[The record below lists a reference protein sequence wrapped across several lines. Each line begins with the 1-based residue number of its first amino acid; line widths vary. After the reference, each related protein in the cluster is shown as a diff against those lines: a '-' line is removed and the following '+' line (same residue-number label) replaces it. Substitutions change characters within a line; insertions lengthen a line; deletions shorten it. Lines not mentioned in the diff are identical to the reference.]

1 MASEKELKSYGEQF
15 VRSNAP
21 LQNPNNNATGTYTIN
36 GLPTMK
42 YYADNY
48 NNDYSQAFRA
58 IYKIGRGMIEAHR
71 QVTAENETIRLNNE
85 YIKLRSEFA
94 EQWDNP
100 EEINL
105 ASEEWREKRKEAFT
119 KLQDKESELLSSSK
133 LNDRDIDVFS
143 ARNDKYYKESE
154 VEFNFR
160 IGEFERKK
168 NISTFATTIE
178 NSIMLMSNAKNKAE
192 QEQYIASINSAKSG
206 LMKYDVLETD
216 IDKSILNG
224 FEQLVRKN
232 NITNLNKIF
241 RGATVDNYKQA
252 SKEAQGYVTTN
263 FNSAMGLLA
272 GIDGFKDREA
282 GKVAQVLLE
291 NSIEDARNYISDKAE
306 AFEYKRQMTA
316 IKSAEKQE
324 KELNKQQQFYN
335 RDEDLKASGDVP
347 KLLVHRSGYIGEVDI
362 KDMAYNESF
371 EKPLNDKVYGENFTL
386 EKQGEE
392 GNYSIGDFINDGYFS
407 GAGGIKEAIQN
418 MKNNGYG
425 EKDILNFAQQTANDL
440 LGDTG
445 DYQVTPEK
453 KQKVL
458 EGATK
463 EILFKSGVNPKIM
476 DGNIDGNIRAVDY
489 FKNAKKYEGVESI
502 YNYSNDD
509 LAEGRSMMQSFRG
522 KQSPLET
529 AIQKTKDAILK
540 DNGYIGDALLEQ
552 RARELV
558 VGRIVERGTQTGVDF
573 KSFINA
579 DDSQK
584 LKIYNSIIEND
595 NFYEDSNLL
604 KNTADGMFNMYID
617 GDRYKRKKIIP
628 YKDVKK

>member
-1 MASEKELKSYGEQF
+1 MASEKELKNYGEQF

-48 NNDYSQAFRA
+48 ENDYSQAFRA

-85 YIKLRSEFA
+85 YMKLRSEFS
-94 EQWDNP
+94 EKWDNP

-105 ASEEWREKRKEAFT
+105 SSEAWREERKKAFAQ
-119 KLQDKESELLSSSK
+119 LQDKESELLTNSK
-133 LNDRDIDVFS
+133 LNDRNIDIFS
-143 ARNDKYYKESE
+143 ARNEKFYKESE
-154 VEFNFR
+154 VEFDFR

-168 NISTFATTIE
+168 NIATYATTIE

-192 QEQYIASINSAKSG
+192 QEQYLASINSAKSG

-282 GKVAQVLLE
+282 GQVAQVLLE
-291 NSIEDARNYISDKAE
+291 NSMEDARNYISDKAE

-316 IKSAEKQE
+316 IKNAEKQE
-324 KELNKQQQFYN
+324 KELTKQQQFYN

-371 EKPLNDKVYGENFTL
+371 EKPLSDKVYGENFTL
-386 EKQGEE
+386 EKQGER
-392 GNYSIGDFINDGYFS
+392 GNYNIGDFINDGYFS
-407 GAGGIKEAIQN
+407 GAGGIKETIQT

-425 EKDILNFAQQTANDL
+425 EKDILNFARQTANDL

-445 DYQVTPEK
+445 DYQVDAEK
-453 KQKVL
+453 KKKVL

-463 EILFKSGVNPKIM
+463 EILFKSGINPKIM
-476 DGNIDGNIRAVDY
+476 DGNIEGNIRAVDY
-489 FKNAKKYEGVESI
+489 FKNAKKFEGLDSF
-502 YNYSNDD
+502 YNYSPED
-509 LAEGRSMMQSFRG
+509 LADSRTMMQSFRG
-522 KQSPLET
+522 KQSPIEN
-529 AIQKTKDAILK
+529 AIQKAKEAIK
-540 DNGYIGDALLEQ
+540 TDNGYISDAMLEQ

-558 VGRIVERGTQTGVDF
+558 LGRIVEKGTQTGVDF

-579 DDSQK
+579 EDSQK
-584 LKIYNSIIEND
+584 LKSINSIVEND
-595 NFYEDSNLL
+595 SFYDDPDLL

-628 YKDVKK
+628 YKDVK

>member
-15 VRSNAP
+15 VRSSAP

-48 NNDYSQAFRA
+48 ENDYSQAFRA

-71 QVTAENETIRLNNE
+71 QVTTENETIRLNNE
-85 YIKLRSEFA
+85 YMKLRSEFS
-94 EQWDNP
+94 EKWDNP

-105 ASEEWREKRKEAFT
+105 SSEAWREERKKAFT
-119 KLQDKESELLSSSK
+119 QLQDKESELLTNSK
-133 LNDRDIDVFS
+133 LNDRNIDIFS
-143 ARNDKYYKESE
+143 ARNEKFYKESE
-154 VEFNFR
+154 VEFDFR

-168 NISTFATTIE
+168 NIATYATTIE

-192 QEQYIASINSAKSG
+192 QEQYLASINSAKSG

-282 GKVAQVLLE
+282 GQVAQVLLE
-291 NSIEDARNYISDKAE
+291 NSMEDARNYISDKAE

-316 IKSAEKQE
+316 QKNAEKQE
-324 KELNKQQQFYN
+324 KELTKQQQFYN

-371 EKPLNDKVYGENFTL
+371 EKPLSDKVYGENFTL
-386 EKQGEE
+386 EKQGER
-392 GNYSIGDFINDGYFS
+392 GNYNIGDFINDGYFS
-407 GAGGIKEAIQN
+407 GAGGIKETIQT

-425 EKDILNFAQQTANDL
+425 EKDILNFARQTANDL

-445 DYQVTPEK
+445 DYQVDDDK
-453 KQKVL
+453 KKKVL

-476 DGNIDGNIRAVDY
+476 DGNIEGNIRAVDY
-489 FKNAKKYEGVESI
+489 FKNAKKFEGLDSF
-502 YNYSNDD
+502 YNYSPED
-509 LAEGRSMMQSFRG
+509 LADGRSIMQSFRG
-522 KQSPLET
+522 KQSPVEN
-529 AIQKTKDAILK
+529 AIQKAKEALKK
-540 DNGYIGDALLEQ
+540 DNGYISDAMLEQ

-558 VGRIVERGTQTGVDF
+558 LGRIVERGTQTGVDF

-579 DDSQK
+579 EDTQK
-584 LKIYNSIIEND
+584 LKSINSIVEND
-595 NFYEDSNLL
+595 NFYDDPDLL

-628 YKDVKK
+628 YKDVK